1 MPRLL
6 TGNTYILMNS
16 AGVLNKE
23 ENLGTGDFRMKS
35 ILGAAITLAISAC
48 MVSAAN
54 LPPTHNSAHGE
65 YIEARTA
72 DVYTGPCFAKF
83 RG

>member
-1 MPRLL
+1 
-6 TGNTYILMNS
+6 
-16 AGVLNKE
+16 
-23 ENLGTGDFRMKS
+23 MKS